1 MAPFKKSHK
10 MNARNKE
17 WVVSSSTRDD
27 LEEMV
32 MDGILSDEVM
42 AGWRPVEGE
51 CFPNPRAD
59 ELVIFEDF
67 YRRGFGLLAHPFL
80 CKLLPYYGI
89 SYVYLNPNSILYLA
103 IFINLCEA
111 YLGVDGSYH
120 PL

>member
-1 MAPFKKSHK
+1 MAQSKKLRK
-10 MNARNKE
+10 MNAHSKE

-67 YRRGFGLLAHPFL
+67 YHRGFGLSAHPFL
-80 CKLLPYYGI
+80 RKLLSYYGI
-89 SYVYLNPNSILYLA
+89 SLIHLNPN
-103 IFINLCEA
+103 
-111 YLGVDGSYH
+111 
-120 PL
+120 